1 MLLLE
6 DVHFSYEH
14 EVIRG
19 VTLGVDKG
27 EVVALLG
34 PNGAGKS
41 TLLAIACGMLAATR
55 GKALVNGRDVTK
67 LSRREAARKIA
78 LVAQTS
84 ELRFPLTSL
93 EYVLAGRYAHVNAIG
108 FDRPLDLNIAVES
121 LKATDAS
128 QFASRRFDELSSGER
143 RRIVL
148 ARALAQQPELLLL
161 DEPTAN
167 VDISHQLSLLSL
179 VRRLAVDRALAVLFV
194 THEINLAAEF
204 ADRIALLKDG
214 RLIAFG
220 NPGEVMTE
228 PLLTECFDAPLL
240 VDRHPVSGNPRISY
254 LRT

>member
-1 MLLLE
+1 MLLLD
-6 DVHFSYEH
+6 DVHFSYED

-19 VTLGVDKG
+19 VTLGVARG

-41 TLLAIACGMLAATR
+41 TLLAIACGMLVATR

-67 LSRREAARKIA
+67 LSRREAAQKIA

-84 ELRFPLTSL
+84 EVRFPLTSL
-93 EYVLAGRYAHVNAIG
+93 EYVLAGRYAHVSAIG

-128 QFASRRFDELSSGER
+128 QFSARRFDELSSGER

-179 VRRLAVDRALAVLFV
+179 VRKLAVDRALAVLFV

-204 ADRIALLKDG
+204 ADRIALLKGG
-214 RLIAFG
+214 RLVAFG
-220 NPGEVMTE
+220 DPGEVMTE
-228 PLLTECFDAPLL
+228 PLLTECFDTPLL

-254 LRT
+254 LRN

>member
-1 MLLLE
+1 MLLL
-6 DVHFSYEH
+6 DDIHFSYEH
-14 EVIRG
+14 EVIGG
-19 VTLGVDKG
+19 VTLSVRSG

-41 TLLAIACGMLAATR
+41 TLLAIACGMLAPAR
-55 GKALVNGRDVTK
+55 GKALVDGRDVAK
-67 LSRREAARKIA
+67 LSRRDAARRIA

-84 ELRFPLTSL
+84 DVRFPLTSL
-93 EYVLAGRYAHVNAIG
+93 EYVLAGRYAHVSAIG
-108 FDRPLDLNIAVES
+108 FDKPLDLNIAIES
-121 LKATDAS
+121 LNATDAS
-128 QFASRRFDELSSGER
+128 QFAARRFDELSSGER

-167 VDISHQLSLLSL
+167 VDIAHQLSLLSL
-179 VRRLAVDRALAVLFV
+179 VHRLAVDRSLAVLFV

-204 ADRIALLKDG
+204 ADRIALLKGG

-220 NPGEVMTE
+220 EPREVMTE
-228 PLLTECFDAPLL
+228 TLLTECFDTPLL